1 MSYDLHLSERIEL
14 ILKQKKIHFVSK
26 KMFGGICYM
35 VDDKMCLGVHKDS
48 VMARVGADAYEEAL
62 KEAGAAEMKI
72 TGRPLKGFVF
82 VGDEG
87 IDTEEQ
93 LEHWVDLCLAF
104 NPFAKASKKKK
115 KKK

>member
-48 VMARVGADAYEEAL
+48 VMARVGADAYE
-62 KEAGAAEMKI
+62 
-72 TGRPLKGFVF
+72 
-82 VGDEG
+82 
-87 IDTEEQ
+87 Q